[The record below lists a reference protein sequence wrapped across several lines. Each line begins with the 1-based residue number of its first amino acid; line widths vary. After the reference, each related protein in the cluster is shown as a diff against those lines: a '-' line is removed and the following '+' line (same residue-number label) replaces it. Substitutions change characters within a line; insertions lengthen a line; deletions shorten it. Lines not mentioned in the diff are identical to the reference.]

1 MIILKLRRNK
11 GIQFKYIF
19 LKDISIFSEN
29 KTTKMLLY
37 SDVSFDRAIMKGE
50 ITMLN
55 NVSVLIPYKPDNGVR
70 DNLFK
75 WVRSFYENV
84 MPDVELCIGEDHSEL
99 FNRSRAINTAAQKA
113 SKEIFV
119 IADGDVIY
127 NPEMIVQAIK
137 LLDKHAW
144 VIPYRKW
151 LNLDKESTEKILKI
165 SPEWPLPIEVKYKQR
180 GHKRNKKPNPESG
193 VLVLPRKNFNIVEG
207 FDERFKGWGKED
219 RAFCIAMNTLCG
231 PYKRIE
237 KGFLYHLWHPSTGA
251 GGNPHFEKNNELYLG
266 YVKCRGNKS
275 KMKNFIRNREI

>member
-1 MIILKLRRNK
+1 MLK
-11 GIQFKYIF
+11 
-19 LKDISIFSEN
+19 
-29 KTTKMLLY
+29 
-37 SDVSFDRAIMKGE
+37 
-50 ITMLN
+50 

-127 NPEMIVQAIK
+127 NPEIIVHAIK

-180 GHKRNKKPNPESG
+180 GQNPESG
-193 VLVLPRKNFNIVEG
+193 VLVLPRKNFNIAGE

-237 KGFLYHLWHPSTGA
+237 KGFLYHLWHPSTGTK
-251 GGNPHFEKNNELYLG
+251 GNPNYENNNQLYQQ
-266 YVKCRGNKS
+266 YAKCKGNKV
-275 KMKNFIRNREI
+275 KMKSLIKDRER